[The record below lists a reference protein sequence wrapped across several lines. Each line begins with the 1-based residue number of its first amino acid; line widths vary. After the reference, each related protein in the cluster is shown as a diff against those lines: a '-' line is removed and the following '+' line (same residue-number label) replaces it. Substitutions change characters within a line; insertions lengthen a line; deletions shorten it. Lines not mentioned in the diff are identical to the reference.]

1 MIRQRFNKVLLVA
14 PDNCPRRLAAEYEY
28 VKHLPDVSHLF
39 PMIFEFKPDLI
50 LFDYEYVKKDI
61 ERIVR
66 RLRVNPFYN
75 KTKICCY
82 KLKPGTE
89 TDDLLKAIGVNYF
102 IYPEDLA
109 TNPGTEKESIF
120 TAILDASLMRV
131 LAKAA
136 H

>member
-1 MIRQRFNKVLLVA
+1 MIRHRFNKVLLVA

-28 VKHLPDVSHLF
+28 VKHLPAVGRLF
-39 PMIFEFKPDLI
+39 PVIFDFKPDLI
-50 LFDYEYVKKDI
+50 LFDHEYVKNDI

-66 RLRVNPFYN
+66 RLRINPFYN

-82 KLKPGTE
+82 KLKPNTN

-102 IYPEDLA
+102 IYPEDLIRE
-109 TNPGTEKESIF
+109 PGADKVSIF
-120 TAILDASLMRV
+120 SAILDASLMRV
-131 LAKAA
+131 LSKVA

>member
-1 MIRQRFNKVLLVA
+1 MIRQRFSKVLLVA

-28 VKHLPDVSHLF
+28 VKHLPALNRLF
-39 PMIFEFKPDLI
+39 PVIFDFKPDLI
-50 LFDYEYVKKDI
+50 LFDYEYVKTDI

-82 KLKPGTE
+82 KLKPHTD

-102 IYPEDLA
+102 IYPENLVTD
-109 TNPGTEKESIF
+109 PGTEKGSIF

-131 LAKAA
+131 LAKVAQ
-136 H
+136 